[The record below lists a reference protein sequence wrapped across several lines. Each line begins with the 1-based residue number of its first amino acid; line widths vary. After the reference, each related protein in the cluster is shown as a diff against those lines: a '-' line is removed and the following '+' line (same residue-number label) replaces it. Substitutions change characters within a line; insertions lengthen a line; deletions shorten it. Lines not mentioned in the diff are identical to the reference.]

1 VVSGPWCTI
10 IIPTLSDNP
19 PTLKSLPSPEELEK
33 LGIELVVSK
42 DMGWRNA
49 SRTRNMGAAT
59 AKGEVLCFIDD
70 DASLDFERLLRLLE
84 DVRRDREFF
93 VWHDPPH
100 LLVVEAGAFFRAGG
114 YDERFRPT
122 MGETVELRLRLRS
135 MGLRELPFA
144 PEMINLHHLKEHP
157 DPRYLLNQKHLT
169 WTYLQYRT
177 YPLWRLVWRKNPLEV
192 ARRIKWVLEWFLY
205 RRYQKRSILSTAR
218 ADVPSK

>member
-1 VVSGPWCTI
+1 MVGGPWCTI

-19 PTLKSLPSPEELEK
+19 PTLKSLPSPEELER
-33 LGIELVVSK
+33 LGIELVVSR

-49 SRTRNMGAAT
+49 SRTRNMGAAK

-84 DVRRDREFF
+84 DVRRDKGSF

-100 LLVVEAGAFFRAGG
+100 LLVVEAGTFFWAGG

-144 PEMINLHHLKEHP
+144 PETIGLRHLKEHP
-157 DPRYLLNQKHLT
+157 DPRYILNQKHLT
-169 WTYLQYRT
+169 WAYLEYRHR
-177 YPLWRLVWRKNPLEV
+177 PLWRLVWRKNPTRSPQEGQVGPRV
-192 ARRIKWVLEWFLY
+192 ATVKETPEKKHIQREGAH
-205 RRYQKRSILSTAR
+205 TT
-218 ADVPSK
+218 